1 MTTKSKT
8 AKDTGNV
15 MSKMTANEKLNFLT
29 NQLGRLNQVVAM
41 LGRENQELKLALT
54 QLDKRVLAMLRA
66 GDAGAI
72 TTNAVKNIMVDDAA
86 SQMESTVSKFVE
98 QGLLARNDQEII
110 GEDSFIVGR
119 ELDKEGNVSNPRV
132 QIIVKDADEKVK
144 TALIGSKVGAVIP
157 SALIDD
163 LDLEI
168 LENYLIVNQEAKQEE
183 AKTENKEG

>member
-1 MTTKSKT
+1 MTQKTKT

-29 NQLGRLNQVVAM
+29 NQLNRLNQVVNI

-54 QLDKRVLAMLRA
+54 QLDKRVLAMLKA
-66 GDAGAI
+66 GDAGVI
-72 TTNAVKNIMVDDAA
+72 NSNAVKNIMVDDAA
-86 SQMESTVSKFVE
+86 SQMESTVAKFVE
-98 QGLLARNDQEII
+98 QGLLSRNDLEII

-132 QIIVKDADEKVK
+132 QIIVKDADEKVRL
-144 TALIGSKVGAVIP
+144 ALTGRKVGEIIESV
-157 SALIDD
+157 LIDD